1 VGDLIWAA
9 ADSRTRGFLLGG
21 TAGRTTLAGEGLQH
35 QDGHSHVMA
44 ANVPNCRAFDP
55 AYAYELAVI
64 LHDGMQRMLVGQED
78 VFYYITVVNENYVH
92 PALPDGAREGIL
104 RGMHR
109 VQPAQ
114 GAGERV
120 QLLGSGP
127 ILREALA
134 AAELLRDDFQVDSD
148 VWSVTSFSE
157 LRRQG
162 NEVERWNLLHPS
174 EPQRLT
180 AVEECLGDHPGPV
193 IAASDWVRAVAEQI
207 RPFVQS
213 RYRTL
218 GTDGFGRSDGRERLR
233 HFFEVN
239 RFCIAIAALKA
250 LSDAGRVPPSLV
262 RQAIEKYGIDPEK
275 PDPARS

>member
-1 VGDLIWAA
+1 
-9 ADSRTRGFLLGG
+9 
-21 TAGRTTLAGEGLQH
+21 
-35 QDGHSHVMA
+35 
-44 ANVPNCRAFDP
+44 VPNCRAFDP

-64 LHDGMQRMLVGQED
+64 LHDGMQRMLTQQED
-78 VFYYITVVNENYVH
+78 VFYYITVMNENYAH

-104 RGMHR
+104 RGMYR
-109 VQPAQ
+109 VKRAE
-114 GAGERV
+114 GEGERV
-120 QLLGSGP
+120 QLLGSGT

-134 AAELLRDDFQVDSD
+134 ASELLRDDFQIDAD
-148 VWSVTSFSE
+148 IWSVTSFSE

-180 AVEECLGDHPGPV
+180 AVEECLADRSGPV
-193 IAASDWVRAVAEQI
+193 IAATDWVRAVPEQI
-207 RPFVQS
+207 RPYVPA

-239 RFCIAIAALKA
+239 RFFIALAALKA
-250 LSDAGRVPPSLV
+250 LSDDGRVPPARV
-262 RQAIEKYGIDPEK
+262 REAIEKYGLDPAK